1 MKFHNAQKRNVLILC
16 KFQNLDKI
24 QAIQNQ
30 YYDLAGLVKPH
41 IAVTFPFD
49 SPLSDAELLERLCRV
64 VSEFPPFRIVCRGV
78 SAPEGEPD
86 LRFLNVVENRD
97 RIQALSDAIYRTI
110 LPEHLENRERF
121 RYVPHIT
128 LANRPLDRE
137 IVLEDSF
144 EMLVDSLY
152 VERIGD
158 NEESIKLY
166 EITLS

>member
-1 MKFHNAQKRNVLILC
+1 MKFHNARKRAVLILC

-24 QAIQNQ
+24 QAIQNR
-30 YYDLAGLVKPH
+30 YYDLAGLVEPH

-49 SPLSDAELLERLCRV
+49 SPLSDAELREQLCRV
-64 VSEFPPFRIVCRGV
+64 ARGFHPFRIVCRGV
-78 SAPEGEPD
+78 SAPEEEPD

-97 RIQALSDAIYRTI
+97 RIQALSDAIYHAI
-110 LPEHLENRERF
+110 LPEHLEYRERF
-121 RYVPHIT
+121 HYVPHIT

>member
-1 MKFHNAQKRNVLILC
+1 MAFYNAGKRDILILC
-16 KFQNLDKI
+16 SFPNSDKI
-24 QAIQNQ
+24 KALQSR
-30 YYDLAGLVKPH
+30 YYDLAGKVEPH

-49 SPLSDAELLERLCRV
+49 SPLSDAELREQLCRV
-64 VSEFPPFRIVCRGV
+64 ARGFHPFRIVCRGV
-78 SAPEGEPD
+78 SAPEEDPD

-97 RIQALSDAIYRTI
+97 RIQALSDAIYHAI
-110 LPEHLENRERF
+110 LPEHLEYRERF
-121 RYVPHIT
+121 RYVPHIM